1 MGAWGVALYSD
12 DYAMDVRA
20 DYRDALKFGK
30 TDEEALEEV
39 FNKDLPPAGS
49 EDEYVFWYALA
60 DTMWNYGRLT
70 PEVKEKAL
78 YFLET
83 VTEDDRW
90 DSEKTWERRKQVL
103 SKLKEKLLSE
113 QPERKRVAKYPE
125 YRCPWNMGDVFAYRF
140 HSKYSEEYGMR
151 DKYIAFRKIT
161 ETLLWP
167 NNIVPVVQ
175 IYRWM
180 GDQVPGLDELRD
192 MPVLLLNNLWYAEE
206 WTRHLIDLYIRS
218 NRDLKAQ
225 NYQYIGNIQDDQ
237 LIEPSDKTYNTTFE
251 GKATKLFEK
260 IFIDRYTVMKDGI
273 CVFRDDV

>member
-49 EDEYVFWYALA
+49 EDENVFWYALA

-140 HSKYSEEYGMR
+140 HSKYSEEYGMK

-161 ETLLWP
+161 ETNNWP
-167 NNIVPVVQ
+167 NRIVPVVQ

-180 GDQVPGLDELRD
+180 GDQVPALDELRD
-192 MPVLLLNNLWYAEE
+192 MSALLLNNAWHTPVWARY
-206 WTRHLIDLYIRS
+206 LIDLNIHSKRE
-218 NRDLKAQ
+218 LKAQ
-225 NYQYIGNIQDDQ
+225 NYQYIGNIQDNQ
-237 LIEPSDKTYNTTFE
+237 LIEPSDKTYNTIFG
-251 GKATKLFEK
+251 GKATKLFEEM
-260 IFIDRYTVMKDGI
+260 FIDRYTVMKDGK
-273 CVFRDDV
+273 CFFRDDL

>member
-49 EDEYVFWYALA
+49 EDENVFWYALA

-140 HSKYSEEYGMR
+140 HSKYSEEYGMK
-151 DKYIAFRKIT
+151 DKYITFRKIT
-161 ETLLWP
+161 ETNNWP
-167 NNIVPVVQ
+167 NRIVPVVQ

-180 GDQVPGLDELRD
+180 GDQVPALDELRD
-192 MPVLLLNNLWYAEE
+192 MSALLLNNAWHTPVWARY
-206 WTRHLIDLYIRS
+206 LIDLNIHSKRE
-218 NRDLKAQ
+218 LKAQ
-225 NYQYIGNIQDDQ
+225 NYQYIGNIQDNQ
-237 LIEPSDKTYNTTFE
+237 LIEPSDKTYNTIFG
-251 GKATKLFEK
+251 GKATKLFEEM
-260 IFIDRYTVMKDGI
+260 FIDRYTVMKDGK
-273 CVFRDDV
+273 CFFRDDL

>member
-1 MGAWGVALYSD
+1 MGAWGVGLYSD

-49 EDEYVFWYALA
+49 EDENVFWYALA

-70 PEVKEKAL
+70 TEVKDKAL
-78 YFLET
+78 FFLEN
-83 VTEDDRW
+83 VTEDERW

-103 SKLKEKLLSE
+103 IKLKEKLLSE

-140 HSKYSEEYGMR
+140 HSKYSEEYGVK

-161 ETLLWP
+161 ETNNWP
-167 NNIVPVVQ
+167 NRIVPVVQ

-180 GDQVPGLDELRD
+180 GDQVPALDELRG
-192 MPVLLLNNLWYAEE
+192 MPVLLLNDIWYAEG
-206 WTRHLIDLYIRS
+206 WTKHLIDLNIHSKRE
-218 NRDLKAQ
+218 LKAQ

-237 LIEPSDKTYNTTFE
+237 LIEPSDKTYNTIFE
-251 GKATKLFEK
+251 SKPIKRFEE
-260 IFIDRYTVMKDGI
+260 IFINRYTEMKDGK
-273 CVFRDDV
+273 CVFPDDV